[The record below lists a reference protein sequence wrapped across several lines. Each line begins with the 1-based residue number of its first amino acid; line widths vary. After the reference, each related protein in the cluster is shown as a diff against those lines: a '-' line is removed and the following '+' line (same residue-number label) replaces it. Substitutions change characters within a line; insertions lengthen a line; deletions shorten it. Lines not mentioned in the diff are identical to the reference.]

1 MRAKLNRETRR
12 QEKGIGARRVPLRL
26 SSPPPRL
33 PAKSANARKQGR
45 SAASIVV
52 GVDVGGTFT
61 DLILMDPA
69 GGGLRVAKVPTTV
82 ENQAYGVL
90 AALDSTGAP
99 MSDVATIIHGTTATT
114 NALLERKVAKAGLIT
129 TKGFRDVLELGRR
142 TRPQP
147 YGLKGTFNPLIPR
160 ELRLEVTE
168 RMDAAGEVV
177 TPLDEAEV
185 AAAVKALLAAGCQS
199 LVIHF
204 LHAYINPAH
213 EKRAAEIAKSLW
225 PNAYVTAGHAI
236 LSEYREY
243 ERGVTAAV
251 NALIQPVL
259 DNYIARL
266 SGELRKRGF
275 GRDLLVMQGN
285 GGTVAA
291 SIVAEAAVNTVMS
304 GPASGVMAA
313 AYTATQ
319 AGFANVMTYD
329 MGGTSCDV
337 GLIQNGVPQVSSE
350 LELEYAMPIH
360 VPMVDVHTI
369 GAGGGSI
376 AFINEAGMLQVGP
389 ESAGAKPG
397 PICYGRGGTRP
408 TITDANLLLG
418 RLNPEAL
425 LGVTTRISLD
435 DISRIFVDAIGA
447 KLGLDAEGA
456 AAAILRIANDKMA
469 GALRMVSLAR
479 GHDPRD
485 FALFPFG
492 GAGPLH
498 AAALARELA
507 IPKILIPAKPGL
519 TNALG
524 CLVADVRH
532 DYVRTVNKQLAA
544 LDVAEAHA
552 ILEAQIAEGKA
563 TIAREGVAVEELVVI
578 HSADMQFLGQS
589 HILTIPLP
597 SPRVTRERLDK
608 DFAAAYWRRFEVEL
622 PEIRPVLVNL
632 HTAVIGRRKP
642 APLAALSQADKTLGT
657 KPVAHRR
664 VWFESGWRK
673 TPIYRREQLAPGT
686 RIAGPAI
693 VEQMDATTVIEP
705 GNIVIADKLG
715 NLVVTVGAR

>member
-1 MRAKLNRETRR
+1 MYEGSGRVAGTRQGKGSRRGGARAGAQRASRPPAPRQNREDR
-12 QEKGIGARRVPLRL
+12 GGA
-26 SSPPPRL
+26 
-33 PAKSANARKQGR
+33 GR
-45 SAASIVV
+45 IV

-61 DLILMDPA
+61 DLILMDGA
-69 GGGLRVAKVPTTV
+69 GGDLRVAKVPTTI

-90 AALDSTGAP
+90 AALDSTGVP
-99 MSDVATIIHGTTATT
+99 LGDLATIIHGTTATT
-114 NALLERKVAKAGLIT
+114 NALLERKIATAGLIT

-147 YGLKGTFNPLIPR
+147 YGLKGTFNPIIPR

-168 RMDAAGEVV
+168 RMDAAGDVV

-185 AAAVKALLAAGCQS
+185 AAAVKTLRAAGCTS

-204 LHAYINPAH
+204 LHSYINPAH
-213 EKRAAEIAKSLW
+213 EKRAAEIAKKLW
-225 PNAYVTAGHAI
+225 PNGYVTAGHAI

-251 NALIQPVL
+251 NASIQPVL
-259 DNYIARL
+259 DNYISRL
-266 SGELRKRGF
+266 AGELKNRGF
-275 GRDLLVMQGN
+275 ARDLLVMQGN
-285 GGTVAA
+285 GGTVSA

-319 AGFANVMTYD
+319 AGFPNVMTCD

-337 GLIQNGVPQVSSE
+337 GLIQNGVPQVSGE

-376 AFINEAGMLQVGP
+376 AFINEAGFLQVGP
-389 ESAGAKPG
+389 ESAGAMPG

-418 RLNPEAL
+418 RINPDKL
-425 LGVTTRISLD
+425 LGVTKGVSIDEIRA
-435 DISRIFVDAIGA
+435 IFADQIGK
-447 KLGLDAEGA
+447 KLGLDAEGV

-532 DYVRTVNKQLAA
+532 DYVRTVNKPVAA
-544 LDVAEAHA
+544 LDMAEVRG

-563 TIAREGVAVEELVVI
+563 TIAREGVHVDELVVL

-589 HILTIPLP
+589 HILTIAVK
-597 SPRVTRERLDK
+597 SPRVTRDQLHE

-632 HTAVIGRRKP
+632 HSAVIGRRP
-642 APLAALSQADKTLGT
+642 SAPLAALAQTDKSLGK
-657 KPVAHRR
+657 KPVAQRR
-664 VWFESGWRK
+664 VWFEGGWK
-673 TPIYRREQLAPGT
+673 NTPIWRREQLAPGA
-686 RIAGPAI
+686 RLAGPAI

-705 GNIVIADKLG
+705 GNTVVADKFG
-715 NLVVTVGAR
+715 NLVVTVSR